1 MQASGL
7 PRRNRRMVNSRV
19 RDVHFDVILTIFKQE
34 TLPKSPR
41 ETLIKLSFSTANAAT
56 VSADEAEDTGDDEW
70 L

>member
-1 MQASGL
+1 MRA
-7 PRRNRRMVNSRV
+7 
-19 RDVHFDVILTIFKQE
+19 
-34 TLPKSPR
+34 R